1 MSEAG
6 SHKGPRGQKF
16 GPGEGPQLLAH
27 LQGTGAEVVGNDGE
41 KVGDL
46 KAVQESVFTVGGS
59 MWRDLHGPINRIGE
73 VTAEG
78 NIVLDIPAGQVEET
92 DWEKSWSLGGPSP
105 EEFSEAPREE
115 SIWEVVRRRV
125 EDPKKEREE

>member
-1 MSEAG
+1 MSEPG
-6 SHKGPRGQKF
+6 SPTGPRGEEF

-27 LQGTGAEVVGNDGE
+27 LQGTGAGVVGSDGE

-46 KAVQESVFTVGGS
+46 KSVQESTFTVGRGV
-59 MWRDLHGPINRIGE
+59 WRDLHVPIHRIGE

-78 NIVLDIPAGQVEET
+78 NIVLDIPAGEVDDT
-92 DWEKSWSLGGPSP
+92 GWEKSWSPGGPSP

-115 SIWEVVRRRV
+115 SIWEVARRRIK
-125 EDPKKEREE
+125 DPKKEKEK